1 MTKRVFFDI
10 SDHPLLTP
18 PDQIR
23 IQNPTVVHQI
33 HALHA
38 SLRGHF
44 FWKHKVTKIQTL
56 RLLLAHFNQNPPT
69 EEWLESELKAIKAEV
84 K

>member
-1 MTKRVFFDI
+1 MTMRVFFDI
-10 SDHPLLTP
+10 SDHPFLSP
-18 PDQIR
+18 PNVIR
-23 IQNPTVVHQI
+23 VTNPRVVHQI

-44 FWKHKVTKIQTL
+44 FWERKVTRVQTL